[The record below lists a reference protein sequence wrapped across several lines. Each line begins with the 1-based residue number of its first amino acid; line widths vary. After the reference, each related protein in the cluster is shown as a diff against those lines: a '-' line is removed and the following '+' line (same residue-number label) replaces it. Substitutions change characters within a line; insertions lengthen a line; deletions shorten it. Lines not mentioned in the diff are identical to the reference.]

1 MDKRCALGML
11 LLLWCRTMITLSTVV
26 NMATMDHDGLH
37 GHYGHHSE
45 HVVPWPEAT
54 LEATLSTVVNLATMD
69 AMVGGHHGLHDQYG
83 HHSEHMVTMVGGRR
97 QGSPTLPPS
106 M

>member
-1 MDKRCALGML
+1 MKPPPWSEATGS
-11 LLLWCRTMITLSTVV
+11 TLV
-26 NMATMDHDGLH
+26 NLATMNHDGLH
-37 GHYGHHSE
+37 GQYVHHSE

-54 LEATLSTVVNLATMD
+54 LEATLSTMVNLAAID

-97 QGSPTLPPS
+97 QGSPTLPPAT
-106 M
+106 